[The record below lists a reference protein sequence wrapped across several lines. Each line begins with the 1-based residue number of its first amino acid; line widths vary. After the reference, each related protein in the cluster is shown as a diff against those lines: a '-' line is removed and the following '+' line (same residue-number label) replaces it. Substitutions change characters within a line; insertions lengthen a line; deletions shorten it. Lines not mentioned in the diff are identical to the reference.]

1 MLSLGLCV
9 MFHIEPH
16 QIESFEAIFLG
27 FALAGVTASA
37 FQMLTDKQLSF
48 RMLQSGGVISAV
60 FLPLIAVSAPVIILR
75 NSARGRRF
83 EKRSVHMVAFA
94 TIIACF
100 WSMFFGRLLMYYMW
114 G

>member
-1 MLSLGLCV
+1 

-16 QIESFEAIFLG
+16 QIESFEAIIIG

-37 FQMLTDKQLSF
+37 FQMVAQKPLSF
-48 RMLQSGGVISAV
+48 RMLHGTGAITAFFV
-60 FLPLIAVSAPVIILR
+60 PLIAVSAPVIILR
-75 NSARGRRF
+75 NSVRGRRY
-83 EKRSVHMVAFA
+83 EKRSVHMVAIA

-100 WSMFFGRLLMYYMW
+100 WSMIFGKLLMYYIW